1 MTGLSRANEFPAHYK
16 KPSPMKITNLV
27 TYLLTTQWV
36 DDPSFPQMLHSTAV
50 IRIETD
56 AGTDGLG
63 ETTWGY
69 FAPEAVPAIVGYF
82 KPVLLGKDPLEI
94 TQLTRALTD
103 DSVWWARSGAG
114 RSVISGIE
122 LALWDLKGKALGLPV
137 YQLLGGRVRDRIPVY
152 ASGGPSLWPL
162 DELVRKVDYYAKLGY
177 RAAKVS
183 TGFYQLPRAA
193 SRNQG
198 RMEPVPFPFAEKL
211 KVLASG
217 FDRLRREF
225 GGAMD
230 LAVDGHQGGVANPIT
245 VNEAVATAE
254 VLAPYRL
261 RFYKEPLAYTNL
273 DGYCELR
280 TRSAIPIAGG
290 ESLCGLDQFHAMI
303 SRQAV
308 NIIQPD
314 IGFAGG
320 LQETIRIIHHAEASN
335 LSTAI
340 HTGASMGP
348 SLAASW
354 HLAAASYS
362 VDWLEHV
369 VAASSIQNDVML
381 DKFTVQEGTVG
392 LPTAPGL
399 GVHLPPELL
408 EKYRFVPSSGE
419 RT

>member
-1 MTGLSRANEFPAHYK
+1 V
-16 KPSPMKITNLV
+16 KITNLV
-27 TYLLTTQWV
+27 PHLLTTQWM

-56 AGTDGLG
+56 AKIDGLG
-63 ETTWGY
+63 ESTWGY
-69 FAPEAVPAIVGYF
+69 FAPDAVPAMVDYF
-82 KPVLLGKDPLEI
+82 KPVLLGKDPMEI
-94 TQLTRALTD
+94 RQLTRALTD

-137 YQLLGGRVRDRIPVY
+137 YQLLGGKVRDRIPVY

-162 DELVRKVDYYAKLGY
+162 DELVRKVEYYAKLGY
-177 RAAKVS
+177 RATKLS

-193 SRNQG
+193 SRHQG
-198 RMEPVPFPFAEKL
+198 RVKAVPFPFAEKL
-211 KVLASG
+211 KVLTSG

-230 LAVDGHQGGVANPIT
+230 LAVDGHQGGVPNPIP
-245 VNEAVATAE
+245 VSEAVATAE
-254 VLAPYRL
+254 ALAPHRL
-261 RFYKEPLAYTNL
+261 RFYEEPLAYTNV

-280 TRSAIPIAGG
+280 ARSPIPIAGG
-290 ESLCGLDQFHAMI
+290 ESLCGLDQFHALI
-303 SRQAV
+303 SKQGLS
-308 NIIQPD
+308 IIQPD
-314 IGFAGG
+314 IGFVGG
-320 LQETIRIIHHAEASN
+320 LQETVRIIHHAEASN
-335 LSTAI
+335 LSTVI

-369 VAASSIQNDVML
+369 LAASSIQRDLML
-381 DKFTVQEGTVG
+381 DEFKVHDGTVG

-399 GVHLPPELL
+399 GVHLPAELI
-408 EKYRFVPSSGE
+408 EKYRFVPRSGE

>member
-1 MTGLSRANEFPAHYK
+1 
-16 KPSPMKITNLV
+16 MKITNLV
-27 TYLLTTQWV
+27 THLLTTQWM

-56 AGTDGLG
+56 AKIDGLG
-63 ETTWGY
+63 EATWGY
-69 FAPEAVPAIVGYF
+69 FAPDAVPAMVEYF
-82 KPVLLGKDPLEI
+82 KPVLLGKDPMEI
-94 TQLTRALTD
+94 RQLTRALSD

-122 LALWDLKGKALGLPV
+122 LALWDLNGKALGLPV
-137 YQLLGGRVRDRIPVY
+137 YQLLGGKVRERIPVY

-162 DELVRKVDYYAKLGY
+162 DELVRKVEYYAKLGY
-177 RAAKVS
+177 RATKLS
-183 TGFYQLPRAA
+183 TRFYQLPRAA
-193 SRNQG
+193 SRHQG
-198 RMEPVPFPFAEKL
+198 RVEAVPFPFAEKL
-211 KVLASG
+211 KALASG
-217 FDRLRREF
+217 FERLRREF

-230 LAVDGHQGGVANPIT
+230 LAVDGHQGGVPNPIP
-245 VNEAVATAE
+245 VSEAVATAE
-254 VLAPYRL
+254 ALAPHRL
-261 RFYKEPLAYTNL
+261 RFYEEPLAYTNV

-280 TRSAIPIAGG
+280 ARSPIPIAGG
-290 ESLCGLDQFHAMI
+290 ESLCGLDQFHALI

-314 IGFAGG
+314 IGFVGG
-320 LQETIRIIHHAEASN
+320 LQETVRIIHHAEASN

-369 VAASSIQNDVML
+369 LAASSIQRDLMQDEFKVH
-381 DKFTVQEGTVG
+381 DGTVG

-399 GVHLPPELL
+399 GVQLPAELI
-408 EKYRFVPSSGE
+408 EKYRFVPRSGE